1 MKKRMFLLGL
11 TIGIA
16 IASSTT
22 VLAGEYVKAF
32 LFPVNLFING
42 EEKQLPKKINF
53 LKYNNHT
60 YVPLRFV
67 AESLGAKVGYV
78 DESNNKKS
86 TITINFPNQETSED
100 SPIAQGL
107 IYHVGLDRYF
117 KWASKTEDYS
127 LESFQQAFNL
137 TDQDVHSI
145 IRYFSSWNLPVIPP
159 EYHVFDDVAYSIPD
173 FLISYV
179 GRKEFG
185 AWAETVDR
193 ISLADFQ
200 QHFKLSDEKVRD
212 IEYQFLQK
220 KSPKAKGASKG
231 YDISQFGKNH
241 LFIEKQLRK
250 LLQQPPKGTIL
261 EQKSSQEEWLNAV
274 AFDKGTLIVDF
285 NESFVKQVGPIYT
298 MDVNEL
304 QSILNEIVFRYDKVN
319 KVYYQVDGSY
329 ADWEF
334 WFGFGGDGETR
345 VK

>member
-1 MKKRMFLLGL
+1 MKKKMFILGL
-11 TIGIA
+11 VIGIA
-16 IASSTT
+16 MASTTT
-22 VLAGEYVKAF
+22 VLAAEYVKAF
-32 LFPVNLFING
+32 LFPVHLFIND
-42 EEKQLPKKINF
+42 EEKQLPKETNF

-78 DESNNKKS
+78 DGSNNRDS
-86 TITINFPNQETSED
+86 TITIDFPNQETSAD
-100 SPIAQGL
+100 NPIAQGL

-117 KWASKTEDYS
+117 KWASKTEDFS
-127 LESFQQAFNL
+127 LESFQQVFNL
-137 TDQDVHSI
+137 TDQDVNAI
-145 IRYFSSWNLPVIPP
+145 IRYYRSWNLPPIPP
-159 EYHVFDDVAYSIPD
+159 EYHVFDDREYFIPD
-173 FLISYV
+173 FLISHV
-179 GRKEFG
+179 GLKEFE

-193 ISLADFQ
+193 VSLADFQ
-200 QHFKLSDEKVRD
+200 QHFKLSDEEVRD

-220 KSPKAKGASKG
+220 KSPKAKGESKG
-231 YDISQFGKNH
+231 YNVSQFGKNH
-241 LFIEKQLRK
+241 LLIEKQLRK

-274 AFDKGTLIVDF
+274 VFDKGTLVVDF

-304 QSILNEIVFRYDKVN
+304 QSILNEIVFHYDHVN
-319 KVYYQVDGSY
+319 KVFYQIDGSY

-334 WFGFGGDGETR
+334 WFWFGGEGVTR